1 MMHVRFNLL
10 TSDPDRLAESVSFI
24 ESEVR
29 DRVQRRPGN
38 LGLSL
43 YTNPVLGTAVVESFW
58 VSEDALRA
66 SEQTVSSGRRQAARL
81 GTGTVA
87 VERFQLPV
95 FEREAPP
102 EPGAGRLRLTRMD
115 VEHCQIE
122 DAVEA
127 FGDTVVPWLAETAG
141 ICSTLLLVDPGTGRS
156 ISESVWR
163 DQQALAAS
171 RGVAAAMRADFA
183 TSTDC
188 AVRAVEEYGQVF
200 NSSWKPRS

>member
-1 MMHVRFNLL
+1 MLHVRFNLL

-29 DRVQRRPGN
+29 DRVQSRPGN

-58 VSEDALRA
+58 VSGDALRA

-81 GTGTVA
+81 AAGTVA

-95 FEREAPP
+95 FEREAPL
-102 EPGAGRLRLTRMD
+102 EPGAGLRLTRMD
-115 VEHCQIE
+115 IEPFQIE
-122 DAVEA
+122 DAIEA
-127 FGDTVVPWLAETAG
+127 YGDIVVPWLAETAG
-141 ICSTLLLVDPGTGRS
+141 LCSALLLVDPGTGRS

-171 RGVAAAMRADFA
+171 RRIAAAVRVDFA
-183 TSTDC
+183 ASTDC
-188 AVRAVEEYGQVF
+188 AVRAVEEYGLVF

>member
-1 MMHVRFNLL
+1 MLHVRFNLL

-29 DRVQRRPGN
+29 DRVEGRPGN

-43 YTNPVLGTAVVESFW
+43 CTNPVLGTAVVESFW
-58 VSEDALRA
+58 VSGDALRA

-81 GTGTVA
+81 AAGTVA

-95 FEREAPP
+95 FEREARP
-102 EPGAGRLRLTRMD
+102 EPGAGLRFTRID
-115 VEHCQIE
+115 IEPFQIE

-127 FGDTVVPWLAETAG
+127 YGDIVVPWLAETAG
-141 ICSTLLLVDPGTGRS
+141 FCSTLLLVDHGTGHL
-156 ISESVWR
+156 IGESLWR

-171 RGVAAAMRADFA
+171 RGVAAAMRVEFA
-183 TSTDC
+183 ASTDC
-188 AVRAVEEYGQVF
+188 AVRAVEEYGLVF